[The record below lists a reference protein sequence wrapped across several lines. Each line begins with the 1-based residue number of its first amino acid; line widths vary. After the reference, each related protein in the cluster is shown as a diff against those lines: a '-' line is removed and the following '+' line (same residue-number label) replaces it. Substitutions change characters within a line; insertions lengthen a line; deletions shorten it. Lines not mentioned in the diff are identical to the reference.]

1 MAGTLNKRSRD
12 DENMLL
18 AIRNATPGSHRYCI
32 VDARPKINAV
42 ANMVGRERERG
53 ENIEVIMSFNRL
65 EVVGTR
71 ARMPTRVASS
81 ILWILL
87 IFT

>member
-1 MAGTLNKRSRD
+1 
-12 DENMLL
+12 
-18 AIRNATPGSHRYCI
+18 
-32 VDARPKINAV
+32 
-42 ANMVGRERERG
+42 
-53 ENIEVIMSFNRL
+53 MSFNRL